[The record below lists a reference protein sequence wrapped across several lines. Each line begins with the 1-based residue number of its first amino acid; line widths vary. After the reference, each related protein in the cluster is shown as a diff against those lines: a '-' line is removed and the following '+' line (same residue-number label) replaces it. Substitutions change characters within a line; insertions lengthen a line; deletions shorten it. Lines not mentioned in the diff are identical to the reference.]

1 MSDSRTHYNPYLL
14 PPPPLVIIPLI
25 LPLPVA
31 IMAPPSKK
39 STQVHSSI
47 PESILST
54 AQAAAMNAAVLRML
68 IGTAPLGANVLG
80 QVDARMPNTMV
91 LNEDIAALTARTG
104 IRHTVPHEF
113 EHVLQNRAA
122 SRYNATWDSEVLAE
136 YNKLGGSTDKLIAN
150 LERSA
155 ASVPLRERIQSLS
168 GSTPA
173 AYIGG
178 LPGKQFSLR
187 EQFAELSSLEAYSGK
202 DLTKDPIVRKE
213 FFGNDEALIATYR
226 ATTGLRQERLD
237 ARDLPP
243 MTATPPAR
251 TVTTQQQQQPAT
263 APKESPSVLDQI
275 LDAAKR
281 LMK

>member
-1 MSDSRTHYNPYLL
+1 M
-14 PPPPLVIIPLI
+14 PPPP
-25 LPLPVA
+25 
-31 IMAPPSKK
+31 KK
-39 STQVHSSI
+39 SNQVHPNI

-54 AQAAAMNAAVLRML
+54 AQAAAMNAAVPHIL
-68 IGTAPLGANVLG
+68 IGTQALGSNTLGA
-80 QVDARMPNTMV
+80 VDSRLPDTMI
-91 LNEDIAALTARTG
+91 LNSNIAAMTARTG
-104 IRHTVPHEF
+104 IKHTVPHEF
-113 EHVLQNRAA
+113 EHVLQNRVA
-122 SRYNATWDSEVLAE
+122 SRYNATWDSAVIAE
-136 YNKLGGSTDKLIAN
+136 YQKLGGSTDKLIAN

-155 ASVPLRERIQSLS
+155 ASVPLRERIQSLA

-178 LPGKQFSLR
+178 LPGRQFSLR

-243 MTATPPAR
+243 MTATQ
-251 TVTTQQQQQPAT
+251 TL
-263 APKESPSVLDQI
+263 S
-275 LDAAKR
+275 
-281 LMK
+281 